1 MRPSFRT
8 FFRSFYRILTLL
20 AFAFSATVIVFMAFG
35 YRYDPL
41 DQKIEQT
48 GIIVVNGSN
57 ANLRVLL
64 NSQEIAKSLPTRI
77 LGVKEGFHSLEILK
91 PGFLPFRLD
100 VHVVNGSVHRVPF
113 VLLVPENP
121 SKLFTRFVD
130 LGGVFSMSAG
140 KLALVGASKES
151 LVFRQD
157 DMYWHV
163 DPITKKKIRIDVPK
177 NMTNLVIEPAN
188 KRLYG
193 FTGNLLRAFALRNGR
208 IQLDH
213 EEIFPYTRDGL
224 SFLQFT
230 PNYGQFLFLLENEIV
245 SIIRAEHDK
254 VDFITRFAQKLQQL
268 TWFYDT
274 SHFVIVVSD
283 QLRFCDESFTNCF
296 VLSDLSRSDSFA
308 LDDEMIY
315 IYRSSEKMVSTFK
328 LFSAESTFLSYIF
341 SEQVSL

>member
-8 FFRSFYRILTLL
+8 FFRSLYRILTVL
-20 AFAFSATVIVFMAFG
+20 AFVFSATVIVFMAFG

-48 GIIVVNGSN
+48 GIIIVNGSN
-57 ANLRVLL
+57 ADVRVLL
-64 NSQEIAKSLPTRI
+64 DSQEIAKSLPTRI

-91 PGFLPFRLD
+91 PGFLPFHLD
-100 VHVVNGSVHRVPF
+100 VHVVNGSVRRVPF

-121 SKLFTRFVD
+121 SKLFTRFTD
-130 LGGVFSMSAG
+130 LSGVFPVNAG
-140 KLALVGASKES
+140 KVTLAGASNES
-151 LVFRQD
+151 LVFRQGET
-157 DMYWHV
+157 YWHV
-163 DPITKKKIRIDVPK
+163 DPTTKKKIRIDIPK
-177 NMTNLVIEPAN
+177 NMTDLVIEPAA

-193 FTGNLLRAFALRNGR
+193 FTGNLLRAFTLRNGK
-208 IQLDH
+208 IQLEH

-245 SIIRAEHDK
+245 SIIRAENDK
-254 VDFITRFAQKLQQL
+254 VDFITRFAQKLQKL

-274 SHFVIVVSD
+274 SHFVISVSG
-283 QLRFCDESFTNCF
+283 QLQFCDDSFTNCF
-296 VLSDLSRSDSFA
+296 ALTDLAQNDSFA
-308 LDDEMIY
+308 LDNEMIY
-315 IYRSSEKMVSTFK
+315 VYRAREKAVFTFK

>member
-1 MRPSFRT
+1 MRFTFRT
-8 FFRSFYRILTLL
+8 FFRSLYRILTVL
-20 AFAFSATVIVFMAFG
+20 AFVFSATVIVFMAFG

-57 ANLRVLL
+57 ANLKVLL
-64 NSQEIAKSLPTRI
+64 DSSEIAKSLPTRI

-100 VHVVNGSVHRVPF
+100 VNVVNGSVYRVPF

-121 SKLFTRFVD
+121 SKLFTRFAD
-130 LGGVFSMSAG
+130 LGSVFSMSSG
-140 KLALVGASKES
+140 KITLVGASKES
-151 LVFRQD
+151 LIFQQGD
-157 DMYWHV
+157 IYWHV
-163 DPITKKKIRIDVPK
+163 DPTLKKKARINIPK
-177 NMTNLVIEPAN
+177 NMTDLVIEPAK

-193 FTGNLLRAFALRNGR
+193 FTGNLLRVFSLKNGG

-213 EEIFPYTRDGL
+213 EEVFPYTRDGL

-245 SIIRAEHDK
+245 SIIRAENDK
-254 VDFITRFAQKLQQL
+254 VDFITRFAQKLDKL
-268 TWFYDT
+268 AWFYDT
-274 SHFVIVVSD
+274 SHFVIFVSG
-283 QLRFCDESFTNCF
+283 QLQFCDESFTNCF
-296 VLSDLSRSDSFA
+296 ALSDLSRDDSFA

-315 IYRSSEKMVSTFK
+315 IYRAKEKAVFTFK